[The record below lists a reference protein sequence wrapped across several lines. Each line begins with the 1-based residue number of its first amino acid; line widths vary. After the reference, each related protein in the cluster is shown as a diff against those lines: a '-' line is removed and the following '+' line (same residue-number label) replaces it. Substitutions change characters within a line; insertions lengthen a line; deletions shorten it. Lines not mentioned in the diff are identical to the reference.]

1 MVNGNTI
8 SSHRASDIKT
18 YLEQTNLNIQ
28 RKTVER
34 HGTDEGYSGGHSVHY
49 LKVSV
54 QPQALQFAENVQSLK
69 FFKVENLGVWKPEL
83 FDEGNI
89 HGDPGIRLILWR

>member
-28 RKTVER
+28 RKTVEC
-34 HGTDEGYSGGHSVHY
+34 HGTDERYSGGHGVHY

-54 QPQALQFAENVQSLK
+54 QPQTLQFGQNVQGSK
-69 FFKVENLGVWKPEL
+69 L
-83 FDEGNI
+83 F
-89 HGDPGIRLILWR
+89 